1 MSRNE
6 KLKFIRLIEGSERG
20 ASAALKKYDIPRS
33 TYYRWKR
40 KMKSRGLQGLEDNRP
55 YRART
60 WNQLLPDEL
69 DKIYEYAMLYPELSS
84 REISLTITDHEL
96 FSVSVFP
103 VSRSGTDWLL
113 ELRER
118 LMVSSPWGRT

>member
-6 KLKFIRLIEGSERG
+6 KLKFIRLIEGAELS

-40 KMKSRGLQGLEDNRP
+40 KMQSQGVHGLQDNRP

-60 WNQLLPDEL
+60 WNQLLPNEL
-69 DKIYEYAMLYPELSS
+69 DKIYEYATLYPELSS
-84 REISLTITDHEL
+84 REISFYNRGRALQ
-96 FSVSVFP
+96 P
-103 VSRSGTDWLL
+103 VCRHY
-113 ELRER
+113 
-118 LMVSSPWGRT
+118 